1 MSLDYSDSDSLT
13 RRTFIGVI
21 ASFSVFSSLI
31 PFNYL
36 PSLFA
41 SETSD
46 SLKSKKLLEGSFKFF
61 SPHQA
66 TVIEEVTSLIIPSD
80 ESPGAREAGVV
91 YEIDKSISRN
101 QQLENGY
108 AKGIE
113 ALDYMAKQLA
123 GKDSFLDLSQDEKK
137 EILNMA
143 YASKALPE
151 RGGISQ
157 QYGSM
162 LPGIL
167 LLNHLIRQTIQIFY
181 TSEAGWKVVGYH
193 GPPQWKGNPDYDKC
207 GF

>member
-1 MSLDYSDSDSLT
+1 MDYSDSDTLT

-41 SETSD
+41 SETSE
-46 SLKSKKLLEGSFKFF
+46 SLKSKKLLEGGFKFF

-66 TVIEEVTSLIIPSD
+66 AVIEEVTSLIIPSD

-113 ALDYMAKQLA
+113 ALDFMAKQLA
-123 GKDSFLDLSQDEKK
+123 GKDSFLDLSQDEKM

-143 YASKALPE
+143 YASKDLPK
-151 RGGISQ
+151 RGGISD

-193 GPPQWKGNPDYDKC
+193 GPPQWKGNPGYDKC